1 MKNIG
6 IFYGSTL
13 GFTKKIAGMI
23 FSQFGE
29 ENADLHNIENCK
41 KEDIERYENLV
52 FGTST
57 WGLGEMQEDW
67 RNFAALL
74 EKIDFTGK
82 KVALFSVG
90 DQKERSDSFVNGMG
104 ILYHKI
110 KPFSSITGFTE
121 IDNYDFDISL
131 AVRENQFVGLAIDE
145 KNQPELTKKRITDW
159 VNALKEVFVK

>member
-1 MKNIG
+1 MKKIG
-6 IFYGSTL
+6 IFYGSSL
-13 GFTKKIAGMI
+13 GFTKKIAEI
-23 FSQFGE
+23 IHSQFGD

-41 KEDIERYENLV
+41 KGDVESYVNLV

-57 WGLGEMQEDW
+57 WGVGEMQKDW
-67 RNFAALL
+67 ENFAAML

-90 DQKERSDSFVNGMG
+90 DQKEWSNSFVNGMG

-110 KPFSSITGFTE
+110 KPYSCITGFTA

-131 AVRENQFVGLAIDE
+131 AVREDQFVGLAIDE

-159 VNALKEVFVK
+159 VNALNEVFVK

>member
-1 MKNIG
+1 MKKIG
-6 IFYGSTL
+6 IFYGSSL
-13 GFTKKIAGMI
+13 GFTKKIAEI
-23 FSQFGE
+23 IHSQFGD

-41 KEDIERYENLV
+41 KGDVESYVNLV

-57 WGLGEMQEDW
+57 WGVGEMQKDW
-67 RNFAALL
+67 ENFAAML

-90 DQKERSDSFVNGMG
+90 DQKEWSNSFVNGMG

-110 KPFSSITGFTE
+110 KPYSCITGFTA

-131 AVRENQFVGLAIDE
+131 AVREDQFVGLAIDE

-159 VNALKEVFVK
+159 VNALNEVFIK